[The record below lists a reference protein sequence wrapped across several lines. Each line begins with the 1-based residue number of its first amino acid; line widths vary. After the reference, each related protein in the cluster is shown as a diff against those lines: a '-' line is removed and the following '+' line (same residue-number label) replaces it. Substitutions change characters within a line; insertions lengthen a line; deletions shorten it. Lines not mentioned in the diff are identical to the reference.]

1 MCGGVIKQQ
10 KSNQLLLII
19 MPTHHFSPDRFKGQV
34 AVITGGADGL
44 GKAIAIRLVQEGAV
58 VALLDRNSDL
68 LNKAVAELNTQNG
81 RGAAS
86 GYLVDI
92 SDEDQ
97 VKGSFVKIAADF
109 GKVDIVV
116 HSAGIVGPTNTKIT
130 NFSKEDFEKV
140 CQVNLT
146 GSFLVTKYAVTTM
159 ESAGYGRIL
168 LIASIAG
175 KEGNPGMVGY
185 SASKAGVIGLVKGI
199 AKEYA
204 TAGITV
210 NGLAP
215 AVIKTAMNADTAPE
229 QLAYMTAKIPM
240 GRLGEVEEV
249 AAMAAFIVSPEN
261 SFSTGFIYDIS
272 GGRATY

>member
-1 MCGGVIKQQ
+1 M
-10 KSNQLLLII
+10 STN
-19 MPTHHFSPDRFKGQV
+19 HFSPDRFKGQV

-44 GKAIAIRLVQEGAV
+44 GKSIGQRLAQEGASL
-58 VALLDRNSDL
+58 ALLDRNANL
-68 LNKAVAELNTQNG
+68 LQKTVEELQASYNVKVA
-81 RGAAS
+81 
-86 GYLVDI
+86 GYQIDI
-92 SDEDQ
+92 SQEDQ
-97 VKGSFVKIAADF
+97 VKGGFEQVVADF
-109 GKVDIVV
+109 GKIDVVV
-116 HSAGIVGPTNTKIT
+116 HSAGIVGPTSTKIT

-140 CQVNLT
+140 CQINLT
-146 GSFLVTKYAVTTM
+146 GSFLVTKYAVTAM
-159 ESAGYGRIL
+159 EPAGYGRIL

>member
-1 MCGGVIKQQ
+1 M
-10 KSNQLLLII
+10 SNTIY
-19 MPTHHFSPDRFKGQV
+19 FPDRFKGQV
-34 AVITGGADGL
+34 AIITGGADGL
-44 GKAIAIRLVQEGAV
+44 GKSIAGRLGAEGASL
-58 VALLDRNSDL
+58 ALFDRNASL
-68 LNKAVAELNTQNG
+68 LEQTQQELTALNIPVRT
-81 RGAAS
+81 
-86 GYLVDI
+86 YTVDI
-92 SDEDQ
+92 SEEEA
-97 VKGSFVKIAADF
+97 VKTAVAQTVADF
-109 GKVDIVV
+109 GKIDVLV
-116 HSAGIVGPTNTKIT
+116 HSAGIVGPTSTNIT
-130 NFSKEDFEKV
+130 AYETADFAKV
-140 CQVNLT
+140 LAINLF
-146 GSFLVTKYAVTTM
+146 GSFLMTKYTVSHMA
-159 ESAGYGRIL
+159 ERGYGRIL

-185 SASKAGVIGLVKGI
+185 STSKAGVIGLVKAI

-240 GRLGEVEEV
+240 GRLGEPDEV
-249 AAMAAFIVSPEN
+249 AAMSTFIVSPEN